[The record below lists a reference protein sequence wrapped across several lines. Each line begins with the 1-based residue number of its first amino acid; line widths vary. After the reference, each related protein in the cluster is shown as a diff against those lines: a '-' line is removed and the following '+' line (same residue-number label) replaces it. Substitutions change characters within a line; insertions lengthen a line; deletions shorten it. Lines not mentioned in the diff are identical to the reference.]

1 MISQWLDAT
10 IAAFSPHAGVRRQQ
24 ARKILRTY
32 QGAET
37 NRLTS
42 GKRPLNQSADQEALG
57 PSGAD
62 SLRAWARML
71 VRDNA
76 YAWGVVDTIVSSV
89 IGTGI
94 RAQSMYESKSG
105 ADKEKLNRARDRI
118 WDEWC
123 EVCDI
128 TGQFNFNEVQA
139 IVQREI
145 VEAGEVLIHL
155 VDVPKRHDGILRP
168 VPFALEIIEADRLA
182 SDKDTYTITRDS
194 TEMKIIRGV
203 EIDRAGRPVAYWVYP
218 DHPNA
223 PYSFNRTPIRLA
235 AKNVVHLFRRDRVGQ
250 SRGISW
256 FAPVLSWLRDLG
268 IYVDNEIQ
276 ASAVASCFTVAV
288 KTETPISSMQ
298 PPTDYDTTDADGNQY
313 EFLQPGMVMNLR
325 PNESIESANPSRPN
339 AQAGPWIN
347 LMLRGIAVGTG
358 LSYEIVARDY
368 SQTNYSSN
376 RASQL
381 EDRRR
386 FRRWQQYLIAHLC
399 QPVWD
404 RFVEAAAMA
413 GNKAFPEM
421 HEILGDR
428 RRCACVEW
436 QPQSWEW
443 VDPATEQAAAENS
456 VRAFQSTYQDELAGK
471 GANWRSVFRQ
481 RAKEEAMLK
490 KLGLVSPAQ
499 ETEADATATKKEAD
513 ASMITAKKS
522 GEEAKPP
529 EAEAKPEPQ
538 QNGAPKKP
546 FELPAKQEATQR
558 CVLPTS
564 DGELVE
570 VQAEDAGIPGL
581 VIHRSLDNDGWAIT
595 HASTGIALS
604 VEEDIQ
610 TVKAIAKRIE
620 RIPVAWDR
628 VHTASQFGTMN
639 RDTQRQL
646 LTAITIARADTCG
659 AGSGSPKG
667 FGKGNTC
674 AVGGKGDGGTGS
686 KTSKQDQQ
694 QAEDKLIGKPG
705 DPIKDPY
712 TPDVEHD
719 EDGDGVTDSARVG
732 VPAFSTPP
740 PPKIPRLP
748 NLTKKERAVE
758 SRFAEQYEK
767 DPQGFVD
774 DYTEMVMAKA
784 KAKGEPP
791 TFETD
796 GVKDLSPDW
805 NHDDLDK
812 RMVLRHTNNT
822 ALHGTANAAAKHA
835 FTQHLDT
842 LKKGDMVLVTVG
854 GCGAGKGY
862 AMGADGDGKPFVPEA
877 YGLKGK
883 AKAVWDSAGDQN
895 ATENPWVLKELKK
908 RGLKASYVFVHAD
921 PQVAWDSGF
930 GVVAR
935 AHKKDNGRMVDSHV
949 FADSYALGAKNHQA
963 FYEKH
968 KNDKDINFMFLE
980 NGKVPKKLDGIPP
993 EALKIDRKKLRQ
1005 FASDTIR
1012 KRPNTMASV
1021 LKGALSGDR
1030 IWGL

>member
-223 PYSFNRTPIRLA
+223 PYSFNRTPIRLT

-499 ETEADATATKKEAD
+499 ETEADTTATKKEAD

-674 AVGGKGDGGTGS
+674 AKGGAGDGGTGGKS
-686 KTSKQDQQ
+686 KKNDDEISKV
-694 QAEDKLIGKPG
+694 EN
-705 DPIKDPY
+705 PY
-712 TPDVEHD
+712 RPDVESD
-719 EDGDGVTDSARVG
+719 ADGDGVSDAARVG
-732 VPAFSTPP
+732 VGGNDVPP
-740 PPKIPRLP
+740 PPAIPRLP
-748 NLTKKERAVE
+748 NLTTRERQVE
-758 SRFAEQYEK
+758 
-767 DPQGFVD
+767 QGFVTMFEKHHEAMAD
-774 DYTEMVMAKA
+774 DFLKMVIDNA
-784 KAKGEPP
+784 GDGPP
-791 TFETD
+791 VFETD
-796 GVKDLSPDW
+796 LAKELSPDW
-805 NHDDLDK
+805 NDEDLKTQMKK
-812 RMVLRHTNNT
+812 RHLNNT
-822 ALHGTANAAAKHA
+822 ALHQTANAIAKKA
-835 FTQHLDT
+835 FIKHLDT
-842 LKKGDMVLVTVG
+842 LKEGDKVMITVG

-862 AMGADGDGKPFVPEA
+862 AIKQDP
-877 YGLKGK
+877 GLSKLK
-883 AKAVWDSAGDQN
+883 SQMSAVWDAAGDQN
-895 ATENPWVLKELKK
+895 ATENPWIQKELTK
-908 RGLKASYVFVHAD
+908 RGLKGTYLFVHNNPEVSWAHEK
-921 PQVAWDSGF
+921 F
-930 GVVAR
+930 GVAVR
-935 AHKKDNGRMVDSHV
+935 SNDESDGRMVDAYV
-949 FADSYALGAKNHQA
+949 FADSYALGAKNHYA
-963 FYEKH
+963 FVQRNK
-968 KNDKDINFMFLE
+968 
-980 NGKVPKKLDGIPP
+980 GKAEFAYMDLSKSATDGIITRPDKFP
-993 EALKIDRKKLRQ
+993 EAALKVDRHKLLA
-1005 FASDTIR
+1005 FALAKLATAKIHESAR
-1012 KRPNTMASV
+1012 
-1021 LKGALSGDR
+1021 KGAAAGQR
-1030 IWGL
+1030 IWGKE